1 LCLESPLQT
10 FAAMTFLYLKAV
22 HIIFVVT
29 WFAGL
34 FYVPRLL
41 IYITEA
47 YAKPEPEKSILVNH
61 LNIMAKRLWY
71 GIAWP
76 SAMVTLGMGVALVI
90 DQPEWL
96 RYGFMHVKLTLVLM
110 LYAYHF
116 SLQYLVNQLKKGIVK
131 FSSQQ
136 LRIWNEVATV
146 FLIAIVFIIVLKD
159 TLSMAWGLAGLLT
172 VTLIIILGIR
182 FNKKF
187 RDGNQQ

>member
-1 LCLESPLQT
+1 
-10 FAAMTFLYLKAV
+10 
-22 HIIFVVT
+22 
-29 WFAGL
+29 
-34 FYVPRLL
+34 
-41 IYITEA
+41 
-47 YAKPEPEKSILVNH
+47 
-61 LNIMAKRLWY
+61 MAKRLWY

-96 RYGFMHVKLTLVLM
+96 QYGFMHVKLTLVLM

-182 FNKKF
+182 FYKKF